1 MKISQINLFQ
11 NMNDTEIVGLKENG
25 FLRHK
30 SYDKGERIF
39 NMGDVITETGA
50 VLSGGVVIQNI
61 DFLGNTSVITQAT
74 EGQLFAETYA
84 LSGEPMMVEAICKE
98 HSEILF
104 VNIKN
109 MLMAENSV
117 FSWYNKFCMSLMNIT
132 ARKNIELS
140 RRIFCTSPK
149 KVRTRVII
157 YLSEESVKA
166 NSSEFEIPFNRR
178 QMADYLNLDRS
189 ALSKELCKMR
199 DEKIISFNKNHFKLL
214 KNKSNSLLF

>member
-1 MKISQINLFQ
+1 
-11 NMNDTEIVGLKENG
+11 
-25 FLRHK
+25 
-30 SYDKGERIF
+30 
-39 NMGDVITETGA
+39 
-50 VLSGGVVIQNI
+50 
-61 DFLGNTSVITQAT
+61 
-74 EGQLFAETYA
+74 
-84 LSGEPMMVEAICKE
+84 
-98 HSEILF
+98 
-104 VNIKN
+104 
-109 MLMAENSV
+109 
-117 FSWYNKFCMSLMNIT
+117 MSLMNIT

-189 ALSKELCKMR
+189 DLSKELCKMR

-214 KNKSNSLLF
+214 KNKSDSLLF